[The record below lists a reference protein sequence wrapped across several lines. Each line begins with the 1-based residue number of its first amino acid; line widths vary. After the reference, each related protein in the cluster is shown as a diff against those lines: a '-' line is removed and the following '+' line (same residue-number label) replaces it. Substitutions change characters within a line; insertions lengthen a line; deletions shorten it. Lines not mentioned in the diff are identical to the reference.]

1 MVWLILKWTIIL
13 YFFFF
18 FDNLIV
24 EGEESKLWT
33 SLLETLGGINTLLKF
48 DNMIE

>member
-33 SLLETLGGINTLLKF
+33 SLFETLGGINTLLKF